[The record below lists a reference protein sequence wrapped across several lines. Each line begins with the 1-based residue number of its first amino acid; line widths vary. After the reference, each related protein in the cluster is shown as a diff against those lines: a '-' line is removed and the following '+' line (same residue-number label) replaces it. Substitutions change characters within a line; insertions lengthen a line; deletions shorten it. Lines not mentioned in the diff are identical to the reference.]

1 MPEMHLSQLRFTYSA
16 CKTFTKNKEGIK
28 ALKKK

>member
-1 MPEMHLSQLRFTYSA
+1 MHLSQLRFTYSA